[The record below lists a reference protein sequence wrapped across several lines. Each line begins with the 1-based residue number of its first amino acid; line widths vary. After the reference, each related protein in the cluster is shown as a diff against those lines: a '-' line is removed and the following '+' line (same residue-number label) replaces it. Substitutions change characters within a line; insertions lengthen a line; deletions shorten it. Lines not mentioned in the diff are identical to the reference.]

1 MTDERLEKMSWL
13 FDFLSQ
19 ATTSNL
25 KTSHFPK
32 EYESFRMKVSFGQGV
47 SARVP
52 WISFYSEGMSTSN
65 GYYPVYLYFKE
76 AEKLIL
82 SFGVSESNDFGKSW
96 RDDILDG
103 AEQIKNVLDSPPRYG
118 DSWIFKEYQVSK
130 VGEVF
135 SLSAEGENV
144 SKVDLENDLI
154 EILRKFSTNL
164 DDSLAQKHSPLSAGL
179 FYMEKQLE
187 DFIID
192 NWDTSQLGQK
202 YDLLYEEGVL
212 VSQQYRTSIGPID
225 ILAREKAS
233 GNYVVVEL
241 KRNQTSDDTV
251 GQILRYMGWVSENLN
266 DKNVKGVIIAGKYD
280 EKLHY
285 AQVLTPAIEV
295 YLYEVQFS
303 LREHVKGR

>member
-1 MTDERLEKMSWL
+1 MNDKGVERVSWL
-13 FDFLSQ
+13 FEFLSQ
-19 ATTSNL
+19 ANTSNL
-25 KTSHFPK
+25 KTAHFPR

-52 WISFYSEGMSTSN
+52 WISFYSDGMSTSN
-65 GYYPVYLYFKE
+65 GYYPVYLYFKD
-76 AEKLIL
+76 AKKLVL

-103 AEQIKNVLDSPPRYG
+103 AEQIKNVIESPPRYG
-118 DSWIFKEYQVSK
+118 DSWIFKEYDVSNS
-130 VGEVF
+130 GEAF
-135 SLSAEGENV
+135 SLTVAGTPITSVRLEE
-144 SKVDLENDLI
+144 DLS
-154 EILRKFSTNL
+154 EILNKFSTNL
-164 DDSLAQKHSPLSAGL
+164 DDSLTQKDSPLSAGL

-187 DFIID
+187 DFIIE
-192 NWDTSQLGQK
+192 NWATSELGQK
-202 YDLLYEEGVL
+202 FDLMYEEGVL

-225 ILAREKAS
+225 ILAKDKVS

-303 LREHVKGR
+303 LREHVKTR